1 MPTPRLIVADVTA
14 ASQNDLYTQV
24 NDRLTAGNMVK
35 SSFLEAVSARENKFP
50 TGLDFGYV
58 SIAIPHID
66 PEHVISPGVLV
77 CRNSETTTFHAM
89 DDPERSLDVQ
99 LSIWPL
105 VTDPANQVGML
116 GAVIALIQDES
127 SYQVLLHGNHEE
139 VANKLSDVLATV
151 EDIDD
156 AAQE

>member
-14 ASQNDLYTQV
+14 TTQDDLYTQV
-24 NDRLTAGNMVK
+24 NERLIADNMVK
-35 SSFLEAVSARENKFP
+35 STFLDAVSAREEKFP

-66 PEHVISPGVLV
+66 PDHVISPGVLV
-77 CRNSETTTFHAM
+77 CRNSASTIFHAM

-105 VTDPANQVGML
+105 VTDPDNQVGML

-127 SYQVLLHGNHEE
+127 SYHILLHGEDAQ
-139 VANKLSDVLATV
+139 VADKLSHVLATI
-151 EDIDD
+151 EN
-156 AAQE
+156 

>member
-14 ASQNDLYTQV
+14 TTQDDLYTQV
-24 NDRLTAGNMVK
+24 NERLIADNMVK
-35 SSFLEAVSARENKFP
+35 STFLDAVSAREEKFP

-66 PEHVISPGVLV
+66 PDHVISPGVLV
-77 CRNSETTTFHAM
+77 CRNSASTIFHAM

-105 VTDPANQVGML
+105 VTDPDNQVGML
-116 GAVIALIQDES
+116 GAVIALIQDAV
-127 SYQVLLHGNHEE
+127 SYTHLTLPTK
-139 VANKLSDVLATV
+139 A
-151 EDIDD
+151 
-156 AAQE
+156 

>member
-14 ASQNDLYTQV
+14 TTQDDLYTQV
-24 NDRLTAGNMVK
+24 NERLIADNMVK
-35 SSFLEAVSARENKFP
+35 STFLDAVSAREEKFP
-50 TGLDFGYV
+50 SALDFGYV

-66 PEHVISPGVLV
+66 PDHVISPGVLV
-77 CRNSETTTFHAM
+77 CRNSASTIFHAM

-105 VTDPANQVGML
+105 VTDPDNQVGML

-127 SYQVLLHGNHEE
+127 SYHILLHGEGAQ
-139 VANKLSDVLATV
+139 VADKLSDVLATI
-151 EDIDD
+151 ED
-156 AAQE
+156 

>member
-14 ASQNDLYTQV
+14 TTQDDLYTQV
-24 NDRLTAGNMVK
+24 NERLIADNMVK
-35 SSFLEAVSARENKFP
+35 STFLDAVSAREEKFP
-50 TGLDFGYV
+50 SGLDFGYV

-66 PEHVISPGVLV
+66 PDHVISPGLLV
-77 CRNSETTTFHAM
+77 CRNSASTIFHAM

-105 VTDPANQVGML
+105 VTDPDNQVGML

-127 SYQVLLHGNHEE
+127 SYHILLHGEGAQ
-139 VANKLSDVLATV
+139 VADKLSHVLATI
-151 EDIDD
+151 EN
-156 AAQE
+156 